1 MADGEGGAGR
11 KLPPISPRPKNTDT
25 DAAVKPIRKKKKKP
39 AADPDVGSG
48 TEDAKP
54 TPRRRRRTPSASRD
68 TDGEEKPVEEA
79 TTPAPKKKKKK
90 AKPKEPAAETDEQPV
105 SDRSATRD
113 EDVTGSKASLITK
126 ESKEGTPRK
135 KAKKKRVVKKK
146 TEDNE
151 YADSGLAADLTSI
164 EEDIIKDDDQKED
177 IELPQTTNAGVL
189 RSQPTQKIY
198 VETIGGFKKENK
210 TKMAKRLAAEEA
222 EKKVESEAPRKTTIE
237 LALTTYRIMK
247 TITLFIHGLTAGL
260 ALWQIVIVY
269 ILSSFGNIDFLE
281 HYQILALPVQ
291 CCAYLLLALCVVS
304 TCDRFDIG
312 YITRRFLLQAFTLQ
326 NGAVSIIFYLTAA
339 ILSVSIVSTEDR
351 MHLYNKNPELWAD
364 TDKMESE
371 LSEWRRINTARGVF
385 AILGWLVLSISP
397 NADRLS
403 KNLKDGDDDEL
414 LGNEQAETGVSA
426 A

>member
-1 MADGEGGAGR
+1 MADSENGPGR
-11 KLPPISPRPKNTDT
+11 KLPPISPRAKNPDT
-25 DAAVKPIRKKKKKP
+25 DAPVKPVRKKKKKP
-39 AADPDVGSG
+39 AADPDIGSG

-68 TDGEEKPVEEA
+68 TDGEDKPVEET

-90 AKPKEPAAETDEQPV
+90 AKPKEPAAETEDQPV

-135 KAKKKRVVKKK
+135 KGKKKKVVKKK
-146 TEDNE
+146 TEEDE

-164 EEDIIKDDDQKED
+164 EEDIIKDEDQKED
-177 IELPQTTNAGVL
+177 IELPQTTNVGVL

-210 TKMAKRLAAEEA
+210 TKLAKRLAAEEA
-222 EKKVESEAPRKTTIE
+222 EKKVESEASRKTTIE

-247 TITLFIHGLTAGL
+247 TVTLFIHGLTAGL
-260 ALWQIVIVY
+260 ALWQIIIVY
-269 ILSSFGNIDFLE
+269 ILSSFGNTDFLE
-281 HYQILALPVQ
+281 HYQSLSLPVQ

-312 YITRRFLLQAFTLQ
+312 YITRRFLLRAFTLQ
-326 NGAVSIIFYLTAA
+326 NGAVSIIFYLTAV
-339 ILSVSIVSTEDR
+339 ILSVSIVSTEDKI
-351 MHLYNKNPELWAD
+351 HLHNKNPDLWAD
-364 TDKMESE
+364 ADKTESE
-371 LSEWRRINTARGVF
+371 LSLWRRINTARGVF
-385 AILGWLVLSISP
+385 AILGWLVLSITP

-403 KNLKDGDDDEL
+403 HNLREGDDDEL
-414 LGNEQAETGVSA
+414 LGKEQAETGVSA